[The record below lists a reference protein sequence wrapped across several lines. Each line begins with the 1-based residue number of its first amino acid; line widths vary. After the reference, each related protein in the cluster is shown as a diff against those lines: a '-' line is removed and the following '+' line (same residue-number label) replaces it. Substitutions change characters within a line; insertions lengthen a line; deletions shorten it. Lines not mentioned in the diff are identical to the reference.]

1 MAYLGKGRRE
11 DLFVLATELNL
22 KFDKSMTIATLKED
36 LIIGSEN
43 YDEELTKN
51 IHSTIV
57 EDRKAREENLRIEE
71 QKEKLRIEEQKE
83 KLRIEEQKEKL
94 RIEEQKEKLRIEERE
109 EKLRFEQLRLDE
121 QKRKDEFE
129 LEKLRIQTQSKLGAD
144 TSKETQ
150 RLNIDKKNWVSHLL
164 GLLPTEVSHI
174 IAREPDDKANSYEH
188 VKDLLLKRFKLAP
201 EKFRQLFVTHQKAP
215 ERTWIDFYHELN
227 TYFNGWI
234 DGLKI
239 DTFNKLSDL
248 IITDQL
254 KRKTPFEF
262 KEYYLDEWA
271 NMNSPVQLAEKLEE
285 FEDFKRTLKQKSS
298 SPFVKKQEF
307 RFTEKNRRYE
317 APRKFEYNRKDKK
330 FPASTNYNKNYD
342 KHSNHNAS
350 KHAQTKFSKSQK
362 FKEPPKETCTL
373 IVKEGLRTKEIF
385 FGKVNI
391 TALIDSGSTVSLLRE
406 NTSRRIMDP
415 RKLSKNKML
424 LTGIG
429 EAQVTTIGSFEHK
442 FKIDDENYSL
452 TWHVVPTDKLKFEA
466 VIGSDLLE
474 QASISF
480 TKEGVKFNKYENHA
494 QLMQISAE
502 NLQEE
507 LDLRHVENR
516 QIKKELEKLIQDYKP
531 EKTAS
536 TDVTMRIILQ
546 DEEPVCQH
554 PRRLAFTERQRKV
567 NKQMK
572 NGSTK
577 ALYVRVLQN
586 MQVNRNG
593 KKKDGPSRMC
603 IDYRKLN
610 QKLVKDK
617 FPLPIIEDVLDTLQ
631 EAKVYSTLDL
641 RNGFFHVD
649 VDEDCRKYTSFIVPD
664 GQFEF
669 NKVPFGL
676 STSPGVFQRYVSSIF
691 RDLTRKGIVISYLDD
706 LVIPAK
712 NEQEG
717 LEKFKIIFEVA
728 KKYGLEIKF
737 KKCQFLKKKIEFLGH
752 IVESGTI
759 KPSPTKTLAVRNFP
773 EPTTI
778 KQVQSFL
785 GLTGYFRKYIK
796 DYSKIA
802 KPLSDLTRKENLFVF
817 FGTQQK
823 EAFEKL
829 KKIMSEGPILHLYKY
844 GRKTELH
851 TDACK
856 QGYGAILL
864 QEAEDGKLHPVYYMS
879 KRQIQQKKRQHFKI
893 VTDCS
898 AFQKTMQKKE
908 LITRIARWALQ
919 LEEFDYEI
927 EHRAGSRMKHVDAL
941 SRYPV
946 MMVCNDTLTSKLKNA
961 QEEDDNIQTL
971 KSLLEKQESEE
982 FLSEMVYSTK
992 YLNGRELIVTPKAMQ
1007 AELIKLIHENGH
1019 FSVGKTEEIVKQEF
1033 FIPNF
1038 SNVVKEVIVN
1048 CVPCILANKKTGKKE
1063 GFLNPIS
1070 KESIPLSTYH
1080 VDFIGPLPST
1090 NKSYQHIFTVVDAF
1104 TKFTWLYPIK
1114 TVSAESAFEKLKQQQ
1129 KTFGNPI
1136 RIISDRGS
1144 AFTSKLFNDYCDE
1157 ENIQH
1162 LQIATGGPQRN
1173 GQVERIH
1180 QTLIPV
1186 LTKLSLDDSMKWY
1199 KYVDRLQRILN
1210 STISRSTKW
1219 TPFELLVGIKTRNKE
1234 DILIKDLLLEEMA
1247 KELLEQR
1254 EFLRNDAKK
1263 NIETLQSENR
1273 KTYNRRRKK
1282 ASLYKEGDLVA
1293 IQRTQFGAGLKL
1305 RPKFL
1310 GPYKVTKVNSKDRYE
1325 VEKIGQHDGPNS
1337 TTTSADLMKHF
1348 YP

>member
-1 MAYLGKGRRE
+1 MDKWIE
-11 DLFVLATELNL
+11 DRYFRQ
-22 KFDKSMTIATLKED
+22 
-36 LIIGSEN
+36 IIRSN
-43 YDEELTKN
+43 HNRSTKTKN
-51 IHSTIV
+51 
-57 EDRKAREENLRIEE
+57 A
-71 QKEKLRIEEQKE
+71 
-83 KLRIEEQKEKL
+83 
-94 RIEEQKEKLRIEERE
+94 
-109 EKLRFEQLRLDE
+109 FE
-121 QKRKDEFE
+121 
-129 LEKLRIQTQSKLGAD
+129 
-144 TSKETQ
+144 
-150 RLNIDKKNWVSHLL
+150 
-164 GLLPTEVSHI
+164 
-174 IAREPDDKANSYEH
+174 Y
-188 VKDLLLKRFKLAP
+188 
-201 EKFRQLFVTHQKAP
+201 
-215 ERTWIDFYHELN
+215 
-227 TYFNGWI
+227 
-234 DGLKI
+234 
-239 DTFNKLSDL
+239 
-248 IITDQL
+248 
-254 KRKTPFEF
+254 

-298 SPFVKKQEF
+298 SPIVKKQEYK
-307 RFTEKNRRYE
+307 FTEKNRRYE
-317 APRKFEYNRKDKK
+317 APGKLEYNRKDKK
-330 FPASTNYNKNYD
+330 FPASTNYNEHYEAPVTKYESVQRYQD
-342 KHSNHNAS
+342 SAQKGYYEKHSNHNAS
-350 KHAQTKFSKSQK
+350 KHIYAQTNYSKSQK
-362 FKEPPKETCTL
+362 FKEPTKETCTI

-385 FGKVNI
+385 FGKVKI

-406 NTSRRIMDP
+406 NTHTSRRIMDP
-415 RKLSKNKML
+415 TKLSNKML

-429 EAQVTTIGSFEHK
+429 EAQVTTIGSYEHE

-480 TKEGVKFNKYENHA
+480 TKEGVKFKKYENHA

-502 NLQEE
+502 NLREE

-536 TDVTMRIILQ
+536 TDVTMRIILK

-554 PRRLAFTERQRKV
+554 PRRLAFTERQEV
-567 NKQMK
+567 NKQIEEWLNEGIIRPSSAEYASPIVM
-572 NGSTK
+572 
-577 ALYVRVLQN
+577 V
-586 MQVNRNG
+586 
-593 KKKDGPSRMC
+593 KKKDGSSRMC

-617 FPLPIIEDVLDTLQ
+617 FPLPIIEDVFRHF
-631 EAKVYSTLDL
+631 ARSK
-641 RNGFFHVD
+641 
-649 VDEDCRKYTSFIVPD
+649 D

-676 STSPGVFQRYVSSIF
+676 ITSPGVFQRYVSSIF

-717 LEKFKIIFEVA
+717 LEKLKIIFEVA

-759 KPSPTKTLAVRNFP
+759 KPSPTKTLAVRKFP

-785 GLTGYFRKYIK
+785 GLTEYFRKYIK

-817 FGTQQK
+817 GIQQK

-829 KKIMSEGPILHLYKY
+829 KKIMSEGPVLHLYKY

-879 KRQIQQKKRQHFKI
+879 KKTNTAEEKYDSYELEHFRRLCK
-893 VTDCS
+893 
-898 AFQKTMQKKE
+898 KKE

-982 FLSEMVYSTK
+982 F
-992 YLNGRELIVTPKAMQ
+992 
-1007 AELIKLIHENGH
+1007 
-1019 FSVGKTEEIVKQEF
+1019 F
-1033 FIPNF
+1033 
-1038 SNVVKEVIVN
+1038 
-1048 CVPCILANKKTGKKE
+1048 
-1063 GFLNPIS
+1063 
-1070 KESIPLSTYH
+1070 
-1080 VDFIGPLPST
+1080 
-1090 NKSYQHIFTVVDAF
+1090 
-1104 TKFTWLYPIK
+1104 
-1114 TVSAESAFEKLKQQQ
+1114 
-1129 KTFGNPI
+1129 
-1136 RIISDRGS
+1136 
-1144 AFTSKLFNDYCDE
+1144 
-1157 ENIQH
+1157 
-1162 LQIATGGPQRN
+1162 
-1173 GQVERIH
+1173 
-1180 QTLIPV
+1180 
-1186 LTKLSLDDSMKWY
+1186 
-1199 KYVDRLQRILN
+1199 
-1210 STISRSTKW
+1210 
-1219 TPFELLVGIKTRNKE
+1219 
-1234 DILIKDLLLEEMA
+1234 
-1247 KELLEQR
+1247 
-1254 EFLRNDAKK
+1254 
-1263 NIETLQSENR
+1263 
-1273 KTYNRRRKK
+1273 
-1282 ASLYKEGDLVA
+1282 
-1293 IQRTQFGAGLKL
+1293 
-1305 RPKFL
+1305 
-1310 GPYKVTKVNSKDRYE
+1310 
-1325 VEKIGQHDGPNS
+1325 
-1337 TTTSADLMKHF
+1337 
-1348 YP
+1348 

>member
-1 MAYLGKGRRE
+1 MSVATSYAE
-11 DLFVLATELNL
+11 LAIRGL
-22 KFDKSMTIATLKED
+22 TLT
-36 LIIGSEN
+36 SEN
-43 YDEELTKN
+43 FAKVVKIL
-51 IHSTIV
+51 
-57 EDRKAREENLRIEE
+57 EDQFGR
-71 QKEKLRIEEQKE
+71 
-83 KLRIEEQKEKL
+83 
-94 RIEEQKEKLRIEERE
+94 
-109 EKLRFEQLRLDE
+109 
-121 QKRKDEFE
+121 
-129 LEKLRIQTQSKLGAD
+129 AD
-144 TSKETQ
+144 TSKESDTKFLVKEISKFIHRFDLKEDISLYLKLFERQAQ
-150 RLNIDKKNWVSHLL
+150 RLNIDQENGVSHLL

-188 VKDLLLKRFKLAP
+188 VKDLLLKRFKLTP
-201 EKFRQLFVTHQKAP
+201 EKFRQLFVTHQKAS

-298 SPFVKKQEF
+298 GPNVKKQEF

-317 APRKFEYNRKDKK
+317 SPGKFEYNRKDKK
-330 FPASTNYNKNYD
+330 FPASTNYNKHYEAPVTKNESVQRYQDSAQKGYYNKNYE
-342 KHSNHNAS
+342 KHSNHNSS
-350 KHAQTKFSKSQK
+350 KHAQTNYSKSRK

-385 FGKVNI
+385 FGKVKI

-406 NTSRRIMDP
+406 NSSRRIMDP
-415 RKLSKNKML
+415 TKLSKNKML
-424 LTGIG
+424 LTGTG
-429 EAQVTTIGSFEHK
+429 EAQVTTIGSFEHE

-536 TDVTMRIILQ
+536 TDVTMRIILK
-546 DEEPVCQH
+546 DEEPVCQP
-554 PRRLAFTERQRKV
+554 PRRLAFTERKEV
-567 NKQMK
+567 NKHIEEWLNEGIIRPSSAEYASPIVM
-572 NGSTK
+572 
-577 ALYVRVLQN
+577 V
-586 MQVNRNG
+586 
-593 KKKDGPSRMC
+593 KKKDGSSRMC

-631 EAKVYSTLDL
+631 EA
-641 RNGFFHVD
+641 
-649 VDEDCRKYTSFIVPD
+649 KYTSFIVPD

-717 LEKFKIIFEVA
+717 LEK
-728 KKYGLEIKF
+728 
-737 KKCQFLKKKIEFLGH
+737 
-752 IVESGTI
+752 
-759 KPSPTKTLAVRNFP
+759 
-773 EPTTI
+773 
-778 KQVQSFL
+778 
-785 GLTGYFRKYIK
+785 
-796 DYSKIA
+796 
-802 KPLSDLTRKENLFVF
+802 
-817 FGTQQK
+817 
-823 EAFEKL
+823 
-829 KKIMSEGPILHLYKY
+829 
-844 GRKTELH
+844 
-851 TDACK
+851 
-856 QGYGAILL
+856 
-864 QEAEDGKLHPVYYMS
+864 
-879 KRQIQQKKRQHFKI
+879 
-893 VTDCS
+893 
-898 AFQKTMQKKE
+898 
-908 LITRIARWALQ
+908 
-919 LEEFDYEI
+919 
-927 EHRAGSRMKHVDAL
+927 
-941 SRYPV
+941 
-946 MMVCNDTLTSKLKNA
+946 
-961 QEEDDNIQTL
+961 
-971 KSLLEKQESEE
+971 
-982 FLSEMVYSTK
+982 
-992 YLNGRELIVTPKAMQ
+992 
-1007 AELIKLIHENGH
+1007 
-1019 FSVGKTEEIVKQEF
+1019 
-1033 FIPNF
+1033 
-1038 SNVVKEVIVN
+1038 
-1048 CVPCILANKKTGKKE
+1048 
-1063 GFLNPIS
+1063 
-1070 KESIPLSTYH
+1070 
-1080 VDFIGPLPST
+1080 
-1090 NKSYQHIFTVVDAF
+1090 
-1104 TKFTWLYPIK
+1104 
-1114 TVSAESAFEKLKQQQ
+1114 LKQQQ

-1162 LQIATGGPQRN
+1162 LQIATGVPRGN

-1180 QTLIPV
+1180 RTLIPV
-1186 LTKLSLDDSMKWY
+1186 LTKLSLDDSTKWY

-1219 TPFELLVGIKTRNKE
+1219 TPFELLVGIKMRNKE

-1263 NIETLQSENR
+1263 NIKTLQSENR

-1325 VEKIGQHDGPNS
+1325 VEKVGQHDGPNS
-1337 TTTSADLMKHF
+1337 TTTSADVMKHF
-1348 YP
+1348 YA